1 VEGRPPD
8 ESLLVSR
15 AQAGDAG
22 AFGALVAAHQQLAF
36 RVAFLIVGDAAEA
49 EDAVQEA
56 FVKAYHAL
64 ERFRPAEPF
73 RPWLLRIA
81 ANTARNRRRTAAR
94 QEGLRLRAATHAGD
108 STEPSA
114 EVSALGSERRRELMA
129 AINELPVDDRVVIG
143 ARYFLDLTE
152 AEIAEV
158 AGIARGTVKSRLFR
172 ARARLQQ
179 RLLDSG
185 WELTDDA

>member
-1 VEGRPPD
+1 VEDRPPD

-36 RVAFLIVGDAAEA
+36 RVAYLIVGDAAEA

-64 ERFRPAEPF
+64 DRFRPAEPF

-94 QEGLRLRAATHAGD
+94 QEALRLRAAGRMGETI
-108 STEPSA
+108 EPSA
-114 EVSALGSERRRELMA
+114 EASVLGNERRRELLT
-129 AINELPVDDRVVIG
+129 AINELPTADRVVIA

-152 AEIAEV
+152 AEIAGV
-158 AGIARGTVKSRLFR
+158 AGVARGTVKSRLFR

-179 RLLDSG
+179 VLLDSG
-185 WELTDDA
+185 WERDR